1 MVSVDLVQQQWAASA
16 ASAAWQVLVVG
27 AWTPCIMGVLP
38 LLQLLL
44 LGVLVVLCPSRIQAG
59 VVPPNL
65 PVHVLLQGQV
75 CACITAGRMHV
86 CQQRCCRLATFQ
98 QGQQRM
104 GWLLD
109 TAVKGFTTR
118 WVDAVD
124 VVCVCVCNFWV
135 CLSQC
140 CVPGGGGAGCWA
152 QQ

>member
-1 MVSVDLVQQQWAASA
+1 
-16 ASAAWQVLVVG
+16 
-27 AWTPCIMGVLP
+27 MGVLP

-109 TAVKGFTTR
+109 TAMLLLDLVLQQPASSSSNRHQGSSSSR
-118 WVDAVD
+118 HS
-124 VVCVCVCNFWV
+124 N
-135 CLSQC
+135 SRQRN
-140 CVPGGGGAGCWA
+140 A
-152 QQ
+152 QQMR